1 MMKCPKC
8 EFEQIVD
15 SPDECA
21 KCGILFEKW
30 QERQDA
36 DAALAEQHFA
46 PAEQSPEQF
55 SSTPLGAN
63 NNSMAAATGGTLC
76 QIGLLMITLPILSF
90 VINLVGYEFILLM
103 PLEYFDNPTHAK
115 FWMVGIG
122 IVLAGCGAAMGGEV
136 PE

>member
-8 EFEQIVD
+8 EFEQIVE

-30 QERQDA
+30 QERQGA

-46 PAEQSPEQF
+46 PAEQSREQF
-55 SSTPLGAN
+55 SSTPLSAN
-63 NNSMAAATGGTLC
+63 HGSTTTAAGGMLC
-76 QIGLLMITLPILSF
+76 QVGLLMITLPILSF
-90 VINLVGYEFILLM
+90 VINLIGYEFILLM
-103 PLEYFDNPTHAK
+103 PLELFDNPTHAK

-122 IVLAGCGAAMGGEV
+122 FVLAGFGATTGGEMR
-136 PE
+136 E

>member
-1 MMKCPKC
+1 MKCPKC
-8 EFEQIVD
+8 GFEQIEE
-15 SPDECA
+15 SPNGCA

-30 QERQDA
+30 QERQGA

-46 PAEQSPEQF
+46 TAEQSREQF

-63 NNSMAAATGGTLC
+63 TNSMTAAAGGTLC
-76 QIGLLMITLPILSF
+76 QVGLLMIALPILSF

-103 PLEYFDNPTHAK
+103 PLELFENPTHAK

-122 IVLAGCGAAMGGEV
+122 VVLVGFGATNGRRDA
-136 PE
+136 

>member
-8 EFEQIVD
+8 EFEQIVE

-46 PAEQSPEQF
+46 PAEPMQKQL
-55 SSTPLGAN
+55 SSTPQSAN
-63 NNSMAAATGGTLC
+63 GDSTTAAAGGLLC
-76 QIGLLMITLPILSF
+76 QAGLLMITLPILSF
-90 VINLVGYEFILLM
+90 LINLVGYVFILLM
-103 PLEYFDNPTHAK
+103 PLELFDNPTHAK

-122 IVLAGCGAAMGGEV
+122 FVLAGLGAADGRRGA
-136 PE
+136 

>member
-8 EFEQIVD
+8 EFEQIVE

-30 QERQDA
+30 QDRQDA

-46 PAEQSPEQF
+46 PAEQSQEQF
-55 SSTPLGAN
+55 SLSPPSAHESSTAAGA
-63 NNSMAAATGGTLC
+63 GGMLC
-76 QIGLLMITLPILSF
+76 QVGLLMITLPILSF

-103 PLEYFDNPTHAK
+103 PLELFDNPTHAK

-122 IVLAGCGAAMGGEV
+122 VVLVGLGATGGGDA
-136 PE
+136 